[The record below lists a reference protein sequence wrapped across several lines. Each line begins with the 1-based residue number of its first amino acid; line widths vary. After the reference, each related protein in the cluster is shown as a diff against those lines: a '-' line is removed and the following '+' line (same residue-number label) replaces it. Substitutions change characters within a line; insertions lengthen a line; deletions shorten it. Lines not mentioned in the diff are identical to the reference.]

1 LEGPF
6 AAAHSSLAAAAY
18 IPVEAAAYTLL
29 PVEEVACTLLEVE
42 AAAYTL
48 PEVEAAYILTQVEM
62 VACKPAQVA

>member
-29 PVEEVACTLLEVE
+29 PVEEVAYIPVE

-48 PEVEAAYILTQVEM
+48 PEVEAAYILTQFEM
-62 VACKPAQVA
+62 VACRPAQVA